1 MFACSRPPRAWVP
14 SLEQQ
19 SVRPGS
25 LRTCARS
32 PVNGRSFRRS
42 RAVPANPR
50 IAIIAFQQAV
60 AATNEGQRNF
70 AQLRVKFEPKQAAL
84 KAQSDEI
91 DSLKKQLQDA
101 GSTLS
106 EPERDSRLRTIDEK
120 TKSLQ
125 RSAEDAQNEASTA
138 MNDMYQQLAQKV
150 YAVLDAYSNQN
161 KFTLVLDTS
170 AQQTPVLWANQASD
184 ITKAVVD
191 AYNAKSGVPPQPAAG
206 APAAPRP
213 STPTRAHTGDHT
225 TAQHDQATAVDVS
238 LADGCLPGRRQ
249 LKPAREFQLQIC
261 SAVKS
266 ATKNLIRQSIVPG
279 CVCGKSC
286 GKPGM
291 RSFRIRCALDEA
303 SMAVSPLE
311 RTALS

>member
-1 MFACSRPPRAWVP
+1 MKR
-14 SLEQQ
+14 SLTLVCLLASAAGVG
-19 SVRPGS
+19 SVAS
-25 LRTCARS
+25 S
-32 PVNGRSFRRS
+32 S
-42 RAVPANPR
+42 RAFAQTPSAPAPAAQSAARLSAAAPAEVPANPR

-84 KAQSDEI
+84 KAQSDEV

-161 KFTLVLDTS
+161 KFTIVLDTS

-184 ITKAVVD
+184 ITKAVVE
-191 AYNAKSGVPPQPAAG
+191 AYNVKSGVPAQPAAAA

-213 STPTRAHTGDHT
+213 STPRST
-225 TAQHDQATAVDVS
+225 TPRPSTT
-238 LADGCLPGRRQ
+238 
-249 LKPAREFQLQIC
+249 KPPQ
-261 SAVKS
+261 
-266 ATKNLIRQSIVPG
+266 
-279 CVCGKSC
+279 
-286 GKPGM
+286 
-291 RSFRIRCALDEA
+291 
-303 SMAVSPLE
+303 
-311 RTALS
+311 

>member
-1 MFACSRPPRAWVP
+1 MRWPGDCYANAHAGGPQAKARFPLKDAGDPDSKDQKEFCIPMKR
-14 SLEQQ
+14 SLTLVCLLA
-19 SVRPGS
+19 SATGVGYLAS
-25 LRTCARS
+25 S
-32 PVNGRSFRRS
+32 S
-42 RAVPANPR
+42 RAIAQTPSAPAPATAGLTAPPAEVPANPR

-70 AQLRVKFEPKQAAL
+70 AQLRTKFEPKQAAL

-101 GSTLS
+101 GTTLS

-161 KFTLVLDTS
+161 KFTIVLDTS
-170 AQQTPVLWANQASD
+170 AQQTPVLWANSASD

-191 AYNAKSGVPPQPAAG
+191 AYNAKSGVPAQPAAG

-213 STPTRAHTGDHT
+213 STPSTPRST
-225 TAQHDQATAVDVS
+225 TPRPSTT
-238 LADGCLPGRRQ
+238 
-249 LKPAREFQLQIC
+249 KPPQ
-261 SAVKS
+261 
-266 ATKNLIRQSIVPG
+266 
-279 CVCGKSC
+279 
-286 GKPGM
+286 
-291 RSFRIRCALDEA
+291 
-303 SMAVSPLE
+303 
-311 RTALS
+311 

>member
-1 MFACSRPPRAWVP
+1 MQMRLRETRKRRPRFPLKDAGDLDSKDQKEFCIPMKR
-14 SLEQQ
+14 SLTLVCLLASATGVG
-19 SVRPGS
+19 SVAS
-25 LRTCARS
+25 S
-32 PVNGRSFRRS
+32 S
-42 RAVPANPR
+42 RAFAQTPSAPAPAAQSAAGLSAAAPAEVPANPR

-101 GSTLS
+101 GTTLS

-184 ITKAVVD
+184 ITKPVVD
-191 AYNAKSGVPPQPAAG
+191 AYNAKSGVPAQPAAG

-213 STPTRAHTGDHT
+213 STPSAPRST
-225 TAQHDQATAVDVS
+225 TPRPSTT
-238 LADGCLPGRRQ
+238 
-249 LKPAREFQLQIC
+249 KPPQ
-261 SAVKS
+261 
-266 ATKNLIRQSIVPG
+266 
-279 CVCGKSC
+279 
-286 GKPGM
+286 
-291 RSFRIRCALDEA
+291 
-303 SMAVSPLE
+303 
-311 RTALS
+311 

>member
-1 MFACSRPPRAWVP
+1 MKRSLTLVCLLASATGVGYFAP
-14 SLEQQ
+14 S
-19 SVRPGS
+19 
-25 LRTCARS
+25 
-32 PVNGRSFRRS
+32 S
-42 RAVPANPR
+42 RAFAQTPSAPAPASAGLTAAPAEVPGNPK

-70 AQLRVKFEPKQAAL
+70 AQLRTKFEPKQAAL

-101 GSTLS
+101 GTTLS

-125 RSAEDAQNEASTA
+125 RTAEDAQNEASTA

-161 KFTLVLDTS
+161 KFTIVLDTS

-184 ITKAVVD
+184 ITKQVVD

-206 APAAPRP
+206 APAAPRSTTP
-213 STPTRAHTGDHT
+213 STPRST
-225 TAQHDQATAVDVS
+225 TPRPSTT
-238 LADGCLPGRRQ
+238 
-249 LKPAREFQLQIC
+249 KPPQ
-261 SAVKS
+261 
-266 ATKNLIRQSIVPG
+266 
-279 CVCGKSC
+279 
-286 GKPGM
+286 
-291 RSFRIRCALDEA
+291 
-303 SMAVSPLE
+303 
-311 RTALS
+311 

>member
-1 MFACSRPPRAWVP
+1 MKRSLTLVCLLASATGVGSIASTSRAQAQTPAAPTPASSP
-14 SLEQQ
+14 SL
-19 SVRPGS
+19 SA
-25 LRTCARS
+25 T
-32 PVNGRSFRRS
+32 
-42 RAVPANPR
+42 PAAIPNPK

-70 AQLRVKFEPKQAAL
+70 AQLRVKFEPKQTQL
-84 KAQSDEI
+84 KTQSDEI

-125 RSAEDAQNEASTA
+125 RSAEDAQNEASNA

-150 YAVLDAYSNQN
+150 YAVLDTYANQS

-170 AQQTPVLWANQASD
+170 AQQTPVLWANNSTD

-206 APAAPRP
+206 GPPTAPRP
-213 STPTRAHTGDHT
+213 STT
-225 TAQHDQATAVDVS
+225 TPRSGTTTPRPS
-238 LADGCLPGRRQ
+238 TT
-249 LKPAREFQLQIC
+249 KPPQ
-261 SAVKS
+261 
-266 ATKNLIRQSIVPG
+266 
-279 CVCGKSC
+279 
-286 GKPGM
+286 
-291 RSFRIRCALDEA
+291 
-303 SMAVSPLE
+303 
-311 RTALS
+311 

>member
-1 MFACSRPPRAWVP
+1 MRWLGDCNANAPAGDPQAKARFPLKDAGDLDSKDQKEFCIPMNR
-14 SLEQQ
+14 SLTLVCLLASATGVG
-19 SVRPGS
+19 SVAS
-25 LRTCARS
+25 S
-32 PVNGRSFRRS
+32 S
-42 RAVPANPR
+42 RAFAQTPSAPAPAAQSAAGLAAAAPAEVPANPR

-101 GSTLS
+101 GTTLS

-161 KFTLVLDTS
+161 KFTMVLDTS

-184 ITKAVVD
+184 ITKNVVD
-191 AYNAKSGVPPQPAAG
+191 AYNAKSGVPAQPAAG

-213 STPTRAHTGDHT
+213 STSAPRT
-225 TAQHDQATAVDVS
+225 TTPRPS
-238 LADGCLPGRRQ
+238 TT
-249 LKPAREFQLQIC
+249 KPPQ
-261 SAVKS
+261 
-266 ATKNLIRQSIVPG
+266 
-279 CVCGKSC
+279 
-286 GKPGM
+286 
-291 RSFRIRCALDEA
+291 
-303 SMAVSPLE
+303 
-311 RTALS
+311 